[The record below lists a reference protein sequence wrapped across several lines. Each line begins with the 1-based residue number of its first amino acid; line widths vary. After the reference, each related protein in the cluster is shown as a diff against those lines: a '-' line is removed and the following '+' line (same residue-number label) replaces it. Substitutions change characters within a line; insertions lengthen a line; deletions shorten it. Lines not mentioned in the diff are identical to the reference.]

1 MAKDNGKNAPAADP
15 NVPHGH
21 AAHAGI
27 KPIEAAG
34 WEDEQTGFPP
44 YWEPSDGGQFKGIV
58 VGQDMSDPEFI
69 RYTVQATHP
78 TACFRGSKNE
88 DRQEAVVVQPG
99 ENFTVSDY
107 VQLKLHQYFGH
118 EILVTVKDKQAIS
131 GGHTMWNMRL
141 QVSPETKKKLN
152 AARVEALKAL
162 PQALGGHVDAKP
174 GAGAQA
180 ASS

>member
-141 QVSPETKKKLN
+141 RVS
-152 AARVEALKAL
+152 AATKAL
-162 PQALGGHVDAKP
+162 LLKQRADAAKRLPAAMGG
-174 GAGAQA
+174 GLA
-180 ASS
+180 APAAVAV